1 MVTGFGLGI
10 GGAVGAI
17 FYLGRKAARRL
28 RLEDRGDCDRGLPQP
43 FPPDQV
49 IASYK
54 RRKHYHRHNRHYYQH
69 RKSLCLLFATFI
81 AAGVFAQD
89 IKLPAPQK
97 SGGMPLM
104 DALAKRSTTRAFDSK
119 DLSPQQL
126 SSLLWASFGI
136 NRPDG
141 KRTAPSA
148 NNKQA
153 TDVYVLLK
161 QGAYVYDAKDNQ
173 LNPVVAGDI
182 RGLGGTQAFA
192 TNAPVILIFI
202 ADFSK
207 MGNAS
212 DEAKRNTANI
222 NVGYISQN
230 AYLFCASGGL
240 VTGARGSVDRKA
252 LGSKLNLRPEQTI
265 ILAQSVGY
273 PKP

>member
-1 MVTGFGLGI
+1 MKRTLYLSIATLI
-10 GGAVGAI
+10 G
-17 FYLGRKAARRL
+17 
-28 RLEDRGDCDRGLPQP
+28 
-43 FPPDQV
+43 
-49 IASYK
+49 S
-54 RRKHYHRHNRHYYQH
+54 
-69 RKSLCLLFATFI
+69 SL
-81 AAGVFAQD
+81 FAQD
-89 IKLPAPQK
+89 IQLPAPQR

-104 DALAKRSTTRAFDSK
+104 DALAKRSTSRAFDSK
-119 DLSPQQL
+119 DLSHQEL

-153 TDVYVLLK
+153 TDIYVLLK
-161 QGAYVYDAKDNQ
+161 QGAYVYDAKSNRLAQ
-173 LNPVVAGDI
+173 VLPNDI
-182 RGLGGTQAFA
+182 RPFGATQAFA
-192 TNAPVILIFI
+192 TNAPVILIFV

-207 MGNAS
+207 MGNGS
-212 DEAKRNTANI
+212 DEAKKNTANI

-230 AYLFCASGGL
+230 TYLFCASEGL

-252 LGSKLNLRPEQTI
+252 LGPKLELRPDQMI